1 MCTPCTLCEH
11 RVQCVYTVYTVCM
24 PGLGVYNK
32 PYDYIHLGKQGIRM
46 LANIFKN
53 GIFKQFVDGRSYS
66 GVLVNRGGAGYTP
79 FPVLS

>member
-1 MCTPCTLCEH
+1 MDNTNIRLLDVSGFLN
-11 RVQCVYTVYTVCM
+11 RDNVLDS
-24 PGLGVYNK
+24 GLGVYNK

-79 FPVLS
+79 FPALS